1 MNHRA
6 PAPRPAPGFTLIE
19 ILLAISLLSL
29 ILLLLFSALFS
40 ANRSWAATER
50 RIAQNDELR
59 LVAEFIQRQL
69 AEQSPLFWA
78 DQDDTSL
85 LFSGARDE
93 LHFTAGLPAHRGGGG
108 AQALTLK
115 VSRAGGEPQLALYF
129 QPVSAARRPFA
140 HQHGGERVVL
150 LANTARIELAYYG
163 REEIEGQ
170 STWRAEW
177 RHAELLPELIG
188 LTVYPATG
196 RSWPQMIIPLH
207 ARPAKGRAHNVL
219 AGAVA
224 E

>member
-1 MNHRA
+1 MNRRA

-19 ILLAISLLSL
+19 ILLAVSLLSL
-29 ILLLLFSALFS
+29 LLLLLFSALFS

-69 AEQSPLFWA
+69 AEQTPLFWA
-78 DQDDTSL
+78 GQDDTDL
-85 LFSGARDE
+85 LFSGAGDE

-108 AQALTLK
+108 VQALTLK
-115 VSRAGGEPQLALYF
+115 VSRAGGERQLALYF
-129 QPVSAARRPFA
+129 QPVGAAQRPFA
-140 HQHGGERVVL
+140 NQHGAERVVL

-170 STWRAEW
+170 SSWRDEW

-196 RSWPQMIIPLH
+196 RAWPQMIIPLH

-219 AGAVA
+219 AGAAA

>member
-1 MNHRA
+1 MNRRA
-6 PAPRPAPGFTLIE
+6 PAPRPVPGFTLIE
-19 ILLAISLLSL
+19 ILLAVSLLSL

-78 DQDDTSL
+78 DQDDTDL
-85 LFSGARDE
+85 LFSGAGDE

-108 AQALTLK
+108 AEALTLK
-115 VSRAGGEPQLALYF
+115 VSRAGGKRQLALYF
-129 QPVSAARRPFA
+129 QPVGAEQRPFA
-140 HQHGGERVVL
+140 NQHGAERVVL
-150 LANTARIELAYYG
+150 LANIARIELAYYG

-170 STWRAEW
+170 STWRDQW

-196 RSWPQMIIPLH
+196 QAWPQMIIPLH

-219 AGAVA
+219 AGAAA

>member
-1 MNHRA
+1 MNRRA

-19 ILLAISLLSL
+19 VLLAVSLLSL

-69 AEQSPLFWA
+69 TAQAPLFWA
-78 DQDDTSL
+78 GQDDTSL
-85 LFSGARDE
+85 LFSGAQDE
-93 LHFTAGLPAHRGGGG
+93 LYFTAGLPAHRGGGG
-108 AQALTLK
+108 VQALTLK
-115 VSRAGGEPQLALYF
+115 VSRAGGERQLALYF
-129 QPVSAARRPFA
+129 QPVSAARRPFDN
-140 HQHGGERVVL
+140 HGAERVVL

-170 STWRAEW
+170 STWRDEW

-196 RSWPQMIIPLH
+196 RPWPQMIIPLY
-207 ARPAKGRAHNVL
+207 ARPARGRAHNVL
-219 AGAVA
+219 AGAAA